1 MEITHT
7 KAGPRLT
14 KVANPWVLEQTM
26 HFVVRLLLQA
36 QVLVCANWSPAISVK
51 SENETPI
58 QHPKY
63 PWVDDMT
70 SNKLNIY

>member
-36 QVLVCANWSPAISVK
+36 QVLVCAN
-51 SENETPI
+51 
-58 QHPKY
+58 
-63 PWVDDMT
+63 
-70 SNKLNIY
+70 